1 MADDSGSKVSLDF
14 SSKVKSSVKGTMHSV
29 KDKLHGH
36 PHGDAHNHAHGLA
49 HGDHDPVS
57 SASKVKHWAESVP
70 ELYTPVYRNRFSIL
84 TSLTVLQVTTRA
96 DGGHASDLVRGKAT
110 Q

>member
-57 SASKVKHWAESVP
+57 SASKV
-70 ELYTPVYRNRFSIL
+70 
-84 TSLTVLQVTTRA
+84 TTRA